1 MIRGIVTNF
10 GICVI
15 MTECMDSDGAYIR
28 VNPFGVSFALI
39 TVSDLLLIDHK
50 GNIVGGGKRHL
61 L

>member
-1 MIRGIVTNF
+1 
-10 GICVI
+10 